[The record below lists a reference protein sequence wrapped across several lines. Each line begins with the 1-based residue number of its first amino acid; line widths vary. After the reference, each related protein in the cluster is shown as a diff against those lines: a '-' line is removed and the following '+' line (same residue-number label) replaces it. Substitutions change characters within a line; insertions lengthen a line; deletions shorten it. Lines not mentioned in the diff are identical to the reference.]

1 MPVLP
6 LVASIT
12 VWPGFSSPDCSAASI
27 TPSASRSLTE
37 PNGLKA
43 STFTNRFTPGGPS
56 LLIFTTGVLPTV
68 SRILSYRATL
78 LLPSRHSQSFDQ
90 RRRSCATHGFPSEPA
105 APVPGD
111 CSSVRG
117 PESRP
122 TCARNSCQK
131 ATLRNLQHPMAGG
144 SRALIKRLGA
154 AMPARCSE
162 HVSTTST
169 RFAVISGATPNLP
182 PTARRLRRTRVRWRC
197 WTYRWELH
205 HLLRLCGFMVE
216 AEYSDFGRSN

>member
-37 PNGLKA
+37 PNGLKP
-43 STFTNRFTPGGPS
+43 SIFTNRFTPGGPS

-131 ATLRNLQHPMAGG
+131 ATLRNLQHPMAGALGHSSRDWVPLCRRDAPNTFRPPQPG
-144 SRALIKRLGA
+144 SPCSLAL
-154 AMPARCSE
+154 
-162 HVSTTST
+162 H
-169 RFAVISGATPNLP
+169 
-182 PTARRLRRTRVRWRC
+182 RT
-197 WTYRWELH
+197 
-205 HLLRLCGFMVE
+205 G
-216 AEYSDFGRSN
+216 